1 MNNTKT
7 LIAAL
12 LIAVSSASISSAYAE
27 VGHMG
32 HGNGSHW
39 NGGHWSGGCF
49 GCGLWLFDALL
60 ATDIAIQS
68 AQQPVMVAPPPA
80 YVQPVPQPTYVQPM
94 PAPMPAQPPV
104 PTWYFCKSTNGYYP
118 YTQYCPEGWQ
128 PISATPPH

>member
-1 MNNTKT
+1 MYNTKT

-12 LIAVSSASISSAYAE
+12 LIAISATSISTTYAE
-27 VGHMG
+27 AGHMG
-32 HGNGSHW
+32 NGGHW

-68 AQQPVMVAPPPA
+68 AQQPVVAAPPPV
-80 YVQPVPQPTYVQPM
+80 YVQPAYVQPM
-94 PAPMPAQPPV
+94 PAQPEI

-128 PISATPPH
+128 PISAIPPH